1 MGGFLWIK
9 DGYVLAHYGR
19 PIICDKWPDCRNSP
33 CNTRALR
40 LITNAQQET
49 MSDGLTPKYT
59 VIREWTETEY
69 DFPGIG
75 FHSASGKMIV
85 AFSVPIGCPDFS
97 SSPSAVFFAGAAELQ
112 DNETLERIVVGCEC
126 GKGYS
131 DSDPRGA
138 FSDTDLANDGLDLT
152 REGGLLS
159 LSGYSI
165 GGLVPVLSSA
175 EGTEGAEGAEGTEG
189 TEGAGSTGSMDREDR
204 VCKTD
209 PCSLHVLYLQFLA
222 KWLEGAVFTG
232 EGYIRRTDG
241 TVIPSMAT
249 LRYTCNGAAKVVYV
263 GCEDCEFYEL
273 EGASVVE
280 VQAMSLYCTNP
291 CGLAVEML
299 EAARAAGKTCWN
311 EGVLVGRRTDDTS
324 LYDVRNR
331 VLFLACVDE
340 GDHYS
345 VMSCDCSLGAYSK
358 ASDYYGAQSSIDD
371 YWLPIEKPGACAC
384 FDERE
389 LLLENPD
396 IFGVVDYSWGSHTT
410 YSYTSTYEDIMHG
423 GMVTDT
429 GNRLVYHGPCANDVE
444 SGYIDYRTLVVKI
457 ALASG
462 KAVIQSYSPPDS
474 EVPDIKGT
482 FDEADLTGHALLFR
496 QPIDTERWRMIGG
509 DTYSA
514 QFTSEHMG
522 MPEPCSTLEEA
533 NAWIALGTVRAD
545 GLFFLHN
552 YFQAHENNGI
562 DETEMNC
569 SPKVRP
575 ARIEYYEGATPPYYA
590 FRAYEYGLAFCVRFI
605 RTNRGFLRES
615 KPGEYFKE
623 IYLPSQKEL
632 VDNCGEGW
640 SADQYTHDGWGDWEH
655 GQTLTSTYDFKEEV
669 DCDGDGLT
677 DDEWRN
683 PDLADE
689 TLDEGESEE
698 GDAI

>member
-19 PIICDKWPDCRNSP
+19 PIICDKCPDCRNSL
-33 CNTRALR
+33 CASRALG

-69 DFPGIG
+69 
-75 FHSASGKMIV
+75 ASYIAGGKMIA

-112 DNETLERIVVGCEC
+112 DNETLERVVVGCEC
-126 GKGYS
+126 GNAIPPSPSEGVNSIY
-131 DSDPRGA
+131 
-138 FSDTDLANDGLDLT
+138 DLAGTVLGLSRTD
-152 REGGLLS
+152 GGLLS
-159 LSGYSI
+159 LPGYSI

-175 EGTEGAEGAEGTEG
+175 AGTEGTEGAEGAEGTEG
-189 TEGAGSTGSMDREDR
+189 TEGAGSAESMGREDR

-209 PCSLHVLYLQFLA
+209 LCSLHVLYLQFLA

-291 CGLAVEML
+291 CGPAVEML
-299 EAARAAGKTCWN
+299 EAARAEGKPCWN
-311 EGVLVGRRTDDTS
+311 EGVLVGRWTDDTS

-345 VMSCDCSLGAYSK
+345 VMSCDCSLGTYSK
-358 ASDYYGAQSSIDD
+358 TYYGAQSSIDD

-410 YSYTSTYEDIMHG
+410 YSYTRTYEDIMHG
-423 GMVTDT
+423 GMETET

-444 SGYIDYRTLVVKI
+444 SGYIDYRTLVVKK

-474 EVPDIKGT
+474 KVPDIKGT

-496 QPIDTERWRMIGG
+496 QPSDSERWRVIGG

-514 QFTSEHMG
+514 RFTTERGG
-522 MPEPCSTLEEA
+522 MPEPCWTLERA
-533 NAWIALGTVRAD
+533 NWWIARGTIRAD
-545 GLFFLHN
+545 GLFFLRN
-552 YFQAHENNGI
+552 YFQAHENNGVV
-562 DETEMNC
+562 ETEMNC

-575 ARIEYYEGATPPYYA
+575 ARIEHYEGSNPPYYA
-590 FRAYEYGLAFCVRFI
+590 TRAYEYGFAFCVRFI

-615 KPGEYFKE
+615 KPGKYFKE

-632 VDNCGEGW
+632 LDNCGEGW
-640 SADQYTHDGWGDWEH
+640 FGGNYGHDSWGHWEH
-655 GQTLTSTYDFKEEV
+655 GRTLTSTDDFKEEV